1 MKAEASRARLTGH
14 SAGRE
19 ADPPSDDVGR
29 KPESFRESIG
39 SGEAEPRPPLRS
51 PDALRGER
59 W

>member
-1 MKAEASRARLTGH
+1 M
-14 SAGRE
+14 GRE

-29 KPESFRESIG
+29 KPESFRESVG